1 MAISDFLFPQ
11 GNFLDIRANAP
22 TQADYNIDATAD
34 LVRNNPFRALGEIY
48 APALTAV
55 ASIPYDTIQGIG
67 RAVDNS
73 NLGIGAY
80 RGIVDDIEIPSGPS
94 LSDIGRAI
102 DAENPL
108 SSALER
114 TYGATL
120 PLAERISNM
129 FSMGQ
134 AEASDLGEI
143 ANLQS
148 ILNPITPE
156 MGANLKYIS
165 DPSVEG
171 GRSLVTLANKTTY
184 PQNFA
189 ERYGPDVDV
198 NLDPEVN
205 MGATGTVPKLKEG
218 ILSQVDSRFPLY
230 DDFTVA
236 EKGDDL
242 EDNAVTVDE
251 LGNLKQPSGFKDFLK
266 TMLGFAIPGAGLFTG
281 DRSALEGIKSLN
293 QRLRN
298 TDFARSS
305 SLMDYLDA
313 RRYGGRDARDA
324 AAARTMAQA
333 RGIQKKIDT
342 GKYRRTT
349 ADDVID
355 RGRSDR
361 PGGGGAK
368 TTSAKSKT
376 SSPTN
381 VGNPFGYR

>member
-34 LVRNNPFRALGEIY
+34 LVKNNPFRALGEIY

-156 MGANLKYIS
+156 SIPERKGPFDGPFRPKLN
-165 DPSVEG
+165 DPYRSVIE
-171 GRSLVTLANKTTY
+171 LMPDPNFPQFAKT
-184 PQNFA
+184 
-189 ERYGPDVDV
+189 D
-198 NLDPEVN
+198 
-205 MGATGTVPKLKEG
+205 MGATGTVPKLKQG
-218 ILSQVDSRFPLY
+218 ILSQVDSGFPLY

-236 EKGDDL
+236 EEGDDL

-266 TMLGFAIPGAGLFTG
+266 TMLGFAIPGSSLFMG

-298 TDFARSS
+298 TDFGRSKN
-305 SLMDYLDA
+305 LMDYLDMKK
-313 RRYGGRDARDA
+313 YGGYQGRENAR
-324 AAARTMAQA
+324 ARTMAQA

-355 RGRSDR
+355 RGRGENNTPSR
-361 PGGGGAK
+361 APKGPTGAK
-368 TTSAKSKT
+368 RGIDAKNK
-376 SSPTN
+376 SSIDPA
-381 VGNPFGYR
+381 VGRRG